1 MIVGLMLMI
10 LIFLS
15 MFSLILGNSLLS
27 GSAIIGVDNSA
38 IINGSVT
45 TYVVAPES
53 VLFTIDTTTLIVAG
67 IALLVTI
74 GITAGITG
82 IQVLGSGLNAQSVR
96 MIILLVAYG
105 GVWTTLS
112 ILAFNLINSIEI
124 FGSVLYITMT
134 VLYAIGVIQKL
145 SGSGD

>member
-15 MFSLILGNSLLS
+15 MFSLIFGNSLLS
-27 GSAIIGVDNSA
+27 GSVLVGVDNTA
-38 IINGSVT
+38 IINGTVT
-45 TYVVAPES
+45 TYIVTPES
-53 VLFTIDTTTLIVAG
+53 VLFTIDTTTLIIAG

-74 GITAGITG
+74 GITAGLTG

-96 MIILLVAYG
+96 IIILLFAYG
-105 GVWTTLS
+105 GRWATLS
-112 ILAFNLINSIEI
+112 ILSFNLINSIEI
-124 FGSVLYITMT
+124 FGTVIYITIKLMY
-134 VLYAIGVIQKL
+134 VIGVVQKL